1 MQVGKEETAI
11 AEKKGTSSSV
21 SAMIISLNYKR
32 RTDFCANNNDS
43 GTCRE
48 NSFGHL
54 FSTCNSSS
62 IDGTLFC
69 LNDDDGI
76 YRLIAY
82 IAAVEVAP
90 NDRLRN
96 KTGEE

>member
-11 AEKKGTSSSV
+11 TEKKGTSSSV
-21 SAMIISLNYKR
+21 SAMTSLNYKR
-32 RTDFCANNNDS
+32 RTDFCANNDS

-48 NSFGHL
+48 ESFDHW
-54 FSTCNSSS
+54 FSTCNSY
-62 IDGTLFC
+62 
-69 LNDDDGI
+69 DDGI
-76 YRLIAY
+76 YRLIVY

-96 KTGEE
+96 KTGEV

>member
-1 MQVGKEETAI
+1 MQVGREETAI

-21 SAMIISLNYKR
+21 SAMISLNYKR

-48 NSFGHL
+48 ESFGHL

-62 IDGTLFC
+62 IDGRTVFC

-76 YRLIAY
+76 YRLIVY

-90 NDRLRN
+90 NGR
-96 KTGEE
+96 